1 MNKRKQRIKSIF
13 VLFMVCLVFS
23 SCGQKTKEEPIGGI
37 VALPDPQTREPGF
50 DSADTCIYVSSDRE
64 AGTVT
69 FLNLDVNKKYTLSMD
84 GTTCF
89 YDKYGEAL
97 SFDQIEP
104 GAIVDVTFL
113 KGKKH
118 LTTLKE
124 SSKAWC
130 YDKVDRYSMER
141 EKETLNIGD
150 EFYKLGPDV
159 LFYSDGRV
167 IEGEEIGNGD
177 VLTFRGIDKN
187 VLTVSVERGHGY
199 LRLTN
204 ASDFFGGWIE
214 VGPALVSRITDKML
228 LTVPEGSYEVNISH
242 KGSEG
247 VKKIVINRNKETVLD
262 IGDIKLAEPKV
273 GGVEFVILPE
283 EAELLIDGEP
293 VDFSKEIRLTYG
305 LHQVLIRAKG
315 YQSISRYLKVGQALA
330 KIEVELEADEEEEE
344 ESSEEEK
351 NRVYVETPSDAEV
364 YLDGIYI
371 GLSPCFFEKESGSH
385 TVTLRKNGYV
395 TKSYTI
401 RLDDEKKDVAYS
413 FAELQKES
421 GTVSGNDAGS

>member
-23 SCGQKTKEEPIGGI
+23 SCGQKTKEEPVGETI
-37 VALPDPQTREPGF
+37 ALPDSQTREPGF

-64 AGTVT
+64 EGTVT
-69 FLNLDVNKKYTLSMD
+69 FFNLDVNKKYTLGMD

-124 SSKAWC
+124 SSGAWC

-159 LFYSDGRV
+159 LFFSDGRV

-228 LTVPEGSYEVNISH
+228 LTVPEGSYEVTISH

-247 VKKIVINRNKETVLD
+247 LKKIVINRNKETVLD

-293 VDFSKEIRLTYG
+293 VDFSREIRLTYG

-315 YQSISRYLKVGQALA
+315 YQSVSRYLKVGQALA
-330 KIEVELEADEEEEE
+330 KIEVELEADEEEAE

-351 NRVYVETPSDAEV
+351 NRVYVEAPSDAEV

-385 TVTLRKNGYV
+385 TVTLRKNGYT

-401 RLDDEKKDVAYS
+401 RLDDEKKDVTYS

-421 GTVSGNDAGS
+421 ATVSGNDAGS